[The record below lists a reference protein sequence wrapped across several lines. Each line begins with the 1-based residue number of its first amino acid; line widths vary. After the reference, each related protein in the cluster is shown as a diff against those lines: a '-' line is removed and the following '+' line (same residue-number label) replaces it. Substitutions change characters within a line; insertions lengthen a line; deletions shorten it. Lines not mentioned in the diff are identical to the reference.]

1 MFSLYGLNCLLQ
13 PPVLLDVSPQ
23 YKFLTLLSLLLR
35 KFQHHNSHST
45 FLLSWSM
52 ALLSRQ
58 QQTTVIGFQMAC
70 PSPAS
75 PSFYSPPQIY
85 QSDLPK
91 AYKILT
97 IFARGWFFSSSLS
110 IQTVGTTGVHG
121 SNLWTNKGG
130 KE

>member
-13 PPVLLDVSPQ
+13 PPVLLDVSLR
-23 YKFLTLLSLLLR
+23 YKFLTLLSPLLH
-35 KFQHHNSHST
+35 KFQHHNSHSS

-52 ALLSRQ
+52 ALLCCQ
-58 QQTTVIGFQMAC
+58 QRTTVIGFQMAC
-70 PSPAS
+70 LSPAS

-91 AYKILT
+91 AYKILM
-97 IFARGWFFSSSLS
+97 IFSRGWFFSSSPS
-110 IQTVGTTGVHG
+110 VQTVGTPGVRG
-121 SNLWTNKGG
+121 GNLWTNKGG